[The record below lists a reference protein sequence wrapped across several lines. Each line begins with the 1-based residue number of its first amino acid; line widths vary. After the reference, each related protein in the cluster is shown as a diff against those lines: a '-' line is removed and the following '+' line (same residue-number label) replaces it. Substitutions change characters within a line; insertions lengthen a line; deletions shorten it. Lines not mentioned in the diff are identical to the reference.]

1 MDNAIQN
8 FVFAVN
14 NQGLISILNMILFKG
29 MSGLKCFLAEYLAE
43 LALFLYF
50 LHFFAC
56 IIVGA
61 VKKNLYWILSG
72 VLIILIGF
80 STCIFLL
87 NLKGI

>member
-1 MDNAIQN
+1 MEEENKNLEGFKIIGLN
-8 FVFAVN
+8 LLIFVVYV
-14 NQGLISILNMILFKG
+14 LLFLVGK
-29 MSGLKCFLAEYLAE
+29 LAE
-43 LALFLYF
+43 LALFSYF

-61 VKKNLYWILSG
+61 VRKNLYWILSG

>member
-1 MDNAIQN
+1 MEEENKNLVGFKIIGLN
-8 FVFAVN
+8 LLIFVVYV
-14 NQGLISILNMILFKG
+14 LLFLVGK
-29 MSGLKCFLAEYLAE
+29 LAE